1 MKDFTKLVFHVFLNT
16 DKKTLSVKLQV
27 TLHKIIQ
34 MMLFLFPVG
43 NNNFLSYIYII
54 ERKVKQFW

>member
-1 MKDFTKLVFHVFLNT
+1 VKDFTKLVFHVFLNT

-43 NNNFLSYIYII
+43 KNNFLSYIYII
-54 ERKVKQFW
+54 ERKVKQF